1 MIELVLENEDISRPD
16 DIQIQFPFRTSQSDI
31 SRASLELNELN
42 LMKNFKLVRTE
53 EDIMES
59 MSAYPVTITN
69 RDVYSLRSRN
79 QITGAILEFGISW

>member
-59 MSAYPVTITN
+59 MSAYPVIITN
-69 RDVYSLRSRN
+69 RDVHSLHSKN
-79 QITGAILEFGISW
+79 QTTGAILELGISW